1 MFNNLLPLLVAL
13 IASGSVLLFFYAALL
28 IARTIP
34 KDERLFM
41 DPLPLAMRI
50 MWPLINFF
58 AHYFGERLGVEY
70 LEKIR
75 VRLKRAGLGFLLTP
89 QQFFGFKLICALVSA
104 LLGWFVL
111 SALGAQAFH
120 VLLVVLFIGFLLPEL
135 NLYERKKKIDK
146 DIVRALPVYLDFL
159 TMSVE
164 AGMNLNGAIMQA
176 VQQGPKGHLN
186 YELQWV
192 IRDIKAGS
200 GKIEALQKME
210 DRLQIQDITS
220 LVAALTH
227 ADKTGSMIGQTLRI
241 QADQKR
247 IERFQHAEKLA
258 MQAPVKLVG
267 PLVLFI
273 FPTTFIII
281 FFPIVTQLIDIV
293 GQ

>member
-1 MFNNLLPLLVAL
+1 MFNNLLPFLVAI
-13 IASGSVLLFFYAALL
+13 IASGAVLLFFYAVML
-28 IARTIP
+28 IAKTIP
-34 KDERLFM
+34 KDERQFM
-41 DPLPLAMRI
+41 DPLPLAMRL

-75 VRLKRAGLGFLLTP
+75 ARLNRAGLGFLLTP
-89 QQFFGFKLICALVSA
+89 QQFFGFKLVCAVVSV

-111 SALGAQAFH
+111 AALEAQAFH
-120 VLLVVLFIGFLLPEL
+120 VLLMVAFIGFILPEL
-135 NLYERKKKIDK
+135 NLYERKKKIDL

-176 VQQGPKGHLN
+176 VQQGPKGHFN
-186 YELQWV
+186 HELQRV

-200 GKIEALQKME
+200 GKIEALQKMD

-220 LVAALTH
+220 LVAALSH

-247 IERFQHAEKLA
+247 IERFQRAEKLA

-267 PLVLFI
+267 PLVIFI

-281 FFPIVTQLIDIV
+281 FFPIVTQLINIA
-293 GQ
+293 G